1 MGKIVVF
8 VIFVG
13 FCIKIDVIKVLE
25 YIFVYFVLN
34 LNWLYI
40 NRLNKIELRWFLF
53 GREVVIFIY

>member
-40 NRLNKIELRWFLF
+40 NRLNKIELK
-53 GREVVIFIY
+53 